1 MTTAITTE
9 AITTQVGRINP
20 ITGHMFTIDNATR
33 ARAARPDQLD
43 PPRHPF
49 VGRSFTFRPAMGFMP
64 PGHLAPGMP
73 RGGGSPGGFPGGGGG
88 GFPGGPGGQP
98 QGAPQA
104 GGHQASNRLVG
115 NPPFVYNGDPARTEE
130 FLAHGS
136 YIKE

>member
-1 MTTAITTE
+1 MTTITTE

-20 ITGHMFTIDNATR
+20 ITGHMFTINNATR

-49 VGRSFTFRPAMGFMP
+49 VGRSFVFRPAMGFLP
-64 PGHLAPGMP
+64 PGHLAPG
-73 RGGGSPGGFPGGGGG
+73 GFPRGGGG

-104 GGHQASNRLVG
+104 GGHQASDRLVG
-115 NPPFVYNGDPARTEE
+115 NPPFVYNRDPARAEE